1 MKIVDL
7 PSMLRE
13 AMTKKEAKASVTI
26 ARMESAI
33 LALTLG
39 HALSRENIRYEA
51 SLAQLDELVLK
62 LGEYII
68 LYKFILS

>member
-1 MKIVDL
+1 MFEKLEGTPELAGIVIKILDL

-33 LALTLG
+33 LHSSDVRTCFEKRK
-39 HALSRENIRYEA
+39 HTIEA
-51 SLAQLDELVLK
+51 SLAQK
-62 LGEYII
+62 IN
-68 LYKFILS
+68 